1 MDFNLLVKIFLEK
14 DYIFYYIILNLKKKK
29 KKMELVFKYYLFFL
43 EMYECLNIDTGLF

>member
-1 MDFNLLVKIFLEK
+1 MDFNLLVKIFLKK
-14 DYIFYYIILNLKKKK
+14 DYIFYYIILNLKK

>member
-1 MDFNLLVKIFLEK
+1 MDFNLLVKIFLKK
-14 DYIFYYIILNLKKKK
+14 DYDIFYYIILNLK